1 MSEIISVDSEYLK
14 WISSVT
20 EKFKQSQIKAASK
33 VNTEML
39 KFYFNLGGE
48 ISRRD
53 KENNYGSSFLQT
65 DQ

>member
-1 MSEIISVDSEYLK
+1 MGEIISVDAEYLN

-39 KFYFNLGGE
+39 RLTG
-48 ISRRD
+48 
-53 KENNYGSSFLQT
+53 
-65 DQ
+65 